1 MEMILA
7 PDQKLKLP
15 SKAEN
20 LILVERM
27 VEDVCDIFSIGEEKF
42 GNIII
47 SVTEAV
53 NNAIVHG
60 NKNNPNKNFDIS
72 FKSSPTDITFV
83 VHDEGTGFDD
93 NSLPDPTS
101 PENLEKDNG
110 RGVFLMK
117 QLADKV
123 DFEDGGKTVVLRFNL
138 N

>member
-1 MEMILA
+1 MILA
-7 PDQKLKLP
+7 PDQKLRLP
-15 SKAEN
+15 SKVEN

-53 NNAIVHG
+53 NNAIIHG
-60 NKNNPNKNFDIS
+60 NKSNPNKNI
-72 FKSSPTDITFV
+72 DITFKSTPSLITFIV
-83 VHDEGTGFDD
+83 KDEGPGFDVT
-93 NSLPDPTS
+93 NLPDPTA
-101 PENLEKDNG
+101 PDNLEKDSG

-117 QLADKV
+117 KLADKV
-123 DFEDGGKTVVLRFNL
+123 DFEDGGKTVVLHFNL

>member
-1 MEMILA
+1 MILA
-7 PDQKLKLP
+7 PDQKLRLP

-60 NKNNPNKNFDIS
+60 NKNNPTKSFDIS
-72 FKSSPTDITFV
+72 FRSSPTDITFV
-83 VHDEGTGFDD
+83 VKDEGSGFDPA
-93 NSLPDPTS
+93 SLPDPTA
-101 PENLEKDNG
+101 PENIEKDNG

-117 QLADKV
+117 KLADKV
-123 DFEDGGKTVVLRFNL
+123 DFEDGGRTVILRFNL

>member
-1 MEMILA
+1 MILA
-7 PDQKLKLP
+7 PDQKLRLP

-27 VEDVCDIFSIGEEKF
+27 VEDVCDIFSIGEEKYA
-42 GNIII
+42 NIII

-53 NNAIVHG
+53 NNAIIHG
-60 NKNNPNKNFDIS
+60 NKNNPGKNIDIS
-72 FKSSPTDITFV
+72 FRSSPTDITFV
-83 VHDEGTGFDD
+83 VKDEGIGFDAA
-93 NSLPDPTS
+93 SLPDPTA
-101 PENLEKDNG
+101 PENLEKDSG

-123 DFEDGGKTVVLRFNL
+123 DFEDGGRTVILRFNV

>member
-1 MEMILA
+1 MILA
-7 PDQKLKLP
+7 PDQKLRLP

-60 NKNNPNKNFDIS
+60 NKSNPSKNFDIS
-72 FKSSPTDITFV
+72 FRSSPTDITFV
-83 VHDEGTGFDD
+83 VKDEGNGFDAA
-93 NSLPDPTS
+93 SLPDPTA
-101 PENLEKDNG
+101 PENIEKDNG

-117 QLADKV
+117 RLADKV
-123 DFEDGGKTVVLRFNL
+123 DFEDGGRTVILRFNL
-138 N
+138 MN